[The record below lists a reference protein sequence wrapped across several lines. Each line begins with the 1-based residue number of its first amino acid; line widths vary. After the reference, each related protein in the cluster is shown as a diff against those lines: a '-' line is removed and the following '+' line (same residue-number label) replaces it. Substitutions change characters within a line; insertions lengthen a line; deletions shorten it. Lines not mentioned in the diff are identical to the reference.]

1 MKLKHIIS
9 TDLKLAS
16 MSDSVSSLLETMQDY
31 KVSSVVITDNSH
43 HPVGIFTE
51 FDAIKIVASGI
62 DINNFQAKDIVH
74 SKDLFV
80 LDENTEIYKAFDIM
94 QDKHYC
100 HIIAIDSDKK
110 IKGVA
115 TQSDFLKYLDT
126 EILIKLKTT
135 SDVMTPNVITM
146 TADYSLADAAGL
158 MVHYQISSLVIVE
171 ENTNRPVGIVTERDM
186 VKYAKQHQNFVS
198 IKDVMS
204 SPVQTIHINDTLSLS
219 VSKMSQM
226 GIRRLVVVD
235 DNGVLAGIITRHDIL
250 KSIQNKKIEILSQ
263 TVRQKNYELEIIK
276 KQDEELKL
284 LDIALRSSANAVVIT
299 DINAIIKWC
308 NRAFEELTGYEIKEI
323 IGKKPKDLISS
334 GLQTR
339 EFYEILWNTILSKKS
354 FKGEIVNKKKDGTL
368 YNERLTITPII
379 DETDEITHFVAIKED
394 ITALKNMQKSIIEN
408 EARFKNLFD
417 NAPLPYQSLD
427 EHGNIIEVN
436 RAWIEFS
443 GYDREE
449 VFGTFIGDY
458 LNPEHYKILH
468 ESFNKFLI
476 DGELKHKVFDFITKN
491 NGIKTIEING
501 KTSYDSVTKKIFT
514 HCLLTDITEKKAM
527 QDKIHYIAHHDILTG
542 LPNKISLQDQI
553 NQAISKANRK
563 HHKIALLVLGLD
575 RFKDINDSF
584 GHGIGDEILIL
595 IANHLKDIVKE
606 SDFIT
611 RLSGD
616 EFAILLEDIEHQED
630 CALIADNLLSKINTS
645 YILSNNVTVYLSA
658 SIGIATYPNNA
669 TDAQTLLQ
677 HADAALYLA
686 KREGKGK
693 FRFYNNELTLIAR
706 KNLAFS
712 SNLQESILKDEFVVL
727 YQPQIDIKSG
737 KIIGAE
743 SLVRW
748 HYESKLIS
756 PKDFIPLA
764 EERGLIT
771 GISQFVIKQSCKDLA
786 KFLTFCNHK
795 LKLSVNISSLE
806 LGDITFKENL
816 LDTLRIFNIHPNNLG
831 IEVTESIFIKDIK
844 DAINILNSVKDSG
857 FMISLDDFGTG
868 YSSLSYLKKLP
879 LDILKIDQSFV
890 EGVTQNSDDKQI
902 TKAII
907 SMAKTLNL
915 KVLAEGVETKEQL
928 EFLRNE
934 GCDYYQGYY
943 FSKPISALEFIEL
956 LKKDNECVA

>member
-9 TDLKLAS
+9 TDLKVAS
-16 MSDSVSSLLETMQDY
+16 LNDLVSSLLQLMQES
-31 KVSSVVITDNSH
+31 KVSSVVITDNAN

-51 FDAIKIVASGI
+51 FDAIKIVASGM
-62 DINNFQAKDIVH
+62 DINNFHAKDII
-74 SKDLFV
+74 SAKDLFV

-94 QDKHYC
+94 QDKHYR
-100 HIIAIDSDKK
+100 HIIAVDSDHK

-135 SDVMTPNVITM
+135 ADVMTQNVITM
-146 TADYSLADAAGL
+146 TSDYSLADAAGL
-158 MVHYQISSLVIVE
+158 MLHNQISSLVIVE
-171 ENTNRPVGIVTERDM
+171 ENSNMPIGIVTERDM
-186 VKYAKQHQNFVS
+186 VKYANQLQNFVS
-198 IKDVMS
+198 IKNVMS
-204 SPVQTIHINDTLSLS
+204 SPVQTIHKSDTLSVS

-226 GIRRLVVVD
+226 GIRRLIVVD
-235 DNGVLAGIITRHDIL
+235 DNGALAGIITRHDIL

-263 TVRQKNYELEIIK
+263 TVKQKNYELEIIK
-276 KQDEELKL
+276 KQDEELRL

-308 NRAFEELTGYEIKEI
+308 NRAFEELTGYDIKEI
-323 IGKKPKDLISS
+323 IGKKPKDLIGS
-334 GLQTR
+334 GLQTK

-354 FKGEIVNKKKDGTL
+354 FKGEIVNKKKDGTH

-427 EHGNIIEVN
+427 EHGNIVEVN
-436 RAWIEFS
+436 RAWVEFS
-443 GYDREE
+443 GYSREE

-458 LNPEHYKILH
+458 INPEHYKTLH
-468 ESFNKFLI
+468 ESFNKFLN
-476 DGELKHKVFDFITKN
+476 DGEVKHKVFEFITKN
-491 NGIKTIEING
+491 NDVKTIEVNG
-501 KTSYDSVTKKIFT
+501 KTSYDPLTKKVYT

-527 QDKIHYIAHHDILTG
+527 QDKIHYIAHHDILTA

-563 HHKIALLVLGLD
+563 HQKIALLVLGLD

-584 GHGIGDEILIL
+584 GHSIGDEILIV

-606 SDFIT
+606 SDFIA

-616 EFAILLEDIEHQED
+616 EFGILIEDINHQED

-669 TDAQTLLQ
+669 TDSQTLLQ
-677 HADAALYLA
+677 HADAALYLT

-693 FRFYNNELTLIAR
+693 FRFYNNELTLLAR

-712 SNLQESILKDEFVVL
+712 SSLQESILKDEFIVL
-727 YQPQIDIKSG
+727 YQPQVDIKSG

-748 HYESKLIS
+748 NYKSTLIS
-756 PKDFIPLA
+756 PKEFIPLA

-771 GISQFVIKQSCKDLA
+771 GISQFVIKQSCKDLQ
-786 KFLTFCNHK
+786 KFLPLCDSKF
-795 LKLSVNISSLE
+795 KLSVNISSLE
-806 LGDITFKENL
+806 LGDVSFRENL
-816 LDTLRIFNIHPNNLG
+816 IDTINYFNINSNNVG
-831 IEVTESIFIKDIK
+831 IEVTESIFIKDIQ
-844 DAINILNSVKDSG
+844 DAIFVLKSIKDNG

-879 LDILKIDQSFV
+879 LDILKIDKSFID
-890 EGVTQNSDDKQI
+890 GVTHNSDDQQI

-915 KVLAEGVETKEQL
+915 KVLAEGVETQEQL
-928 EFLRNE
+928 EFLKNE
-934 GCDYYQGYY
+934 SCDYYQGYL
-943 FSKPISALEFIEL
+943 FSKPLNAKEFIEL
-956 LKKDNECVA
+956 IQNQG

>member
-9 TDLKLAS
+9 TDLKLAGLN
-16 MSDSVSSLLETMQDY
+16 DFVSSLLEIMQDHH
-31 KVSSVVITDNSH
+31 VSSVVITDNSH

-51 FDAIKIVASGI
+51 FDAIKIVASGM
-62 DINNFQAKDIVH
+62 DINNFQAKDIITT
-74 SKDLFV
+74 KDLFV
-80 LDENTEIYKAFDIM
+80 IDENTEIYKAFDIM
-94 QDKHYC
+94 QDKHYR
-100 HIIAIDSDKK
+100 HIIAIDSEKK

-135 SDVMTPNVITM
+135 ADVMTPNVITM
-146 TADYSLADAAGL
+146 TADYALADAAGL
-158 MVHYQISSLVIVE
+158 MVHHQISSLVIVE
-171 ENTNRPVGIVTERDM
+171 ENTNIPIGIITERDM
-186 VKYAKQHQNFVS
+186 VKYAKQHQNFIR

-204 SPVQTIHINDTLSLS
+204 SPVKTIHINDTLSLS
-219 VSKMSQM
+219 VAKMSEM
-226 GIRRLVVVD
+226 AIRRLVVVD
-235 DNGVLAGIITRHDIL
+235 DNGALAGIITRHDIL
-250 KSIQNKKIEILSQ
+250 KSIQSKKIELLSQ
-263 TVRQKNYELEIIK
+263 TVKQKNYELEIIK
-276 KQDEELKL
+276 KQDEELRL

-299 DINAIIKWC
+299 DIYAIIKWC
-308 NRAFEELTGYEIKEI
+308 NHAFEDLTGYEIKEI
-323 IGKKPKDLISS
+323 IGKKPKDLIGS
-334 GLQTR
+334 GLQTK

-436 RAWIEFS
+436 RAWIAFS
-443 GYDREE
+443 GYEKDE
-449 VFGTFIGDY
+449 VFGKFIGDY
-458 LNPEHYKILH
+458 LNPEHYKMLH
-468 ESFNKFLI
+468 ESFNKFLL
-476 DGELKHKVFDFITKN
+476 DGEVKHKVFEFVTKH
-491 NGIKTIEING
+491 NGIKTIEVNG
-501 KTSYDSVTKKIFT
+501 KTSYDPLSKKIFT

-553 NQAISKANRK
+553 GQAISKANRK
-563 HHKIALLVLGLD
+563 HQKTALLVLGLD

-584 GHGIGDEILIL
+584 GHSIGDEILIL
-595 IANHLKDIVKE
+595 IANHLKEIVKE
-606 SDFIT
+606 SDFIA

-616 EFAILLEDIEHQED
+616 EFGILLEDIEHQED
-630 CALIADNLLSKINTS
+630 CALIADNLLARINTS
-645 YILSNNVTVYLSA
+645 YVLSNNVTVYLSA

-693 FRFYNNELTLIAR
+693 FRFYNNELTLMAR

-727 YQPQIDIKSG
+727 YQPQIDITTG

-771 GISQFVIKQSCKDLA
+771 GISQFVIKQSCKDLG
-786 KFLTFCNHK
+786 KFLTLCDNRF
-795 LKLSVNISSLE
+795 KLSVNISSLE
-806 LGDITFKENL
+806 LGDLTFKENL
-816 LDTLRIFNIHPNNLG
+816 LDTLRIFNIHPKNLG

-890 EGVTQNSDDKQI
+890 EGVTQNSDDRQI

-943 FSKPISALEFIEL
+943 FSKPVSAMEFIEL

>member
-16 MSDSVSSLLETMQDY
+16 MSDLVSSLLETMSDSH
-31 KVSSVVITDNSH
+31 VSSVVITDNSH

-62 DINNFQAKDIVH
+62 DINNFQAKDIIN

-94 QDKHYC
+94 QDKHYR

-135 SDVMTPNVITM
+135 ADVMTPNVITM

-158 MVHYQISSLVIVE
+158 MVHNQISSLVIVE
-171 ENTNRPVGIVTERDM
+171 EKTNIPIGIITERDM
-186 VKYAKQHQNFVS
+186 VKYANQHHNFIS
-198 IKDVMS
+198 IKEVMS
-204 SPVQTIHINDTLSLS
+204 SPVKTIHLDDTLSIG
-219 VSKMSQM
+219 VSKMSEL
-226 GIRRLVVVD
+226 GIRRLVVTD

-250 KSIQNKKIEILSQ
+250 KSIQSKKIEILSQ
-263 TVRQKNYELEIIK
+263 TVKQKNYELEIIK

-323 IGKKPKDLISS
+323 LGKKPKDLISS
-334 GLQTR
+334 GLQTK
-339 EFYEILWNTILSKKS
+339 EFYEILWNTILSRKS
-354 FKGEIVNKKKDGTL
+354 FKGEIINKKKDGTL

-379 DETDEITHFVAIKED
+379 DETNEITHFVAIKED

-427 EHGNIIEVN
+427 ENGNIIEVN
-436 RAWIEFS
+436 KAWIEFS
-443 GYDREE
+443 GYDKDE
-449 VFGTFIGDY
+449 VFGKFIGDY
-458 LNPEHYKILH
+458 LNPEYYKTLH

-476 DGELKHKVFDFITKN
+476 DGEVKHKVFEFITKH
-491 NGIKTIEING
+491 NGTKTIEVNG
-501 KTSYDSVTKKIFT
+501 KTSYDPLTKKVYT

-563 HHKIALLVLGLD
+563 HQKIALLILGLD

-606 SDFIT
+606 SDFIA

-616 EFAILLEDIEHQED
+616 EFAILLEDVEHQED

-645 YILSNNVTVYLSA
+645 YVLSNNVTVYLSA

-669 TDAQTLLQ
+669 TNAQTLLQ

-771 GISQFVIKQSCKDLA
+771 GISQFVIKQSCKDLT
-786 KFLTFCNHK
+786 KFLNLCKNN

-844 DAINILNSVKDSG
+844 DAINILNSIKDSG

-879 LDILKIDQSFV
+879 LDILKIDQSFI
-890 EGVTQNSDDKQI
+890 EGVTHNSDDKQI

-928 EFLRNE
+928 EFLKNE

-943 FSKPISALEFIEL
+943 FSKQVSATEFMEL